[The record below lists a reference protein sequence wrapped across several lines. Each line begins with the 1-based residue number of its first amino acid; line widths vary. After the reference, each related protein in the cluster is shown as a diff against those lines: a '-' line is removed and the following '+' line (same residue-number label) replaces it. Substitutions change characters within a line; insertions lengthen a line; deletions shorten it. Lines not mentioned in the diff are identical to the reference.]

1 LALQAVS
8 EHNIDLNDSNLV
20 GDKLSDIQSGKAA
33 GGGSCFFLRTGKLV
47 LGEDSMQAD
56 GTFDD
61 LLVAADFI
69 V

>member
-1 LALQAVS
+1 
-8 EHNIDLNDSNLV
+8 V